1 MNELTPTA
9 EMTVSEVLE
18 AWPETALVFN
28 GYRTACV
35 GCAMAAFDT
44 IDDVARIYHL
54 DLEDFLQ
61 ALQEVANGVPQSNS
75 NSNFRE

>member
-1 MNELTPTA
+1 MNELIPTA

-18 AWPETALVFN
+18 RWPDTALVFN
-28 GYRTACV
+28 RYRTACV

-54 DLEDFLQ
+54 DLEQFLQ
-61 ALQEVANGVPQSNS
+61 ALQDVAGDEHHSQSAPDI
-75 NSNFRE
+75 RG